1 MRILLDT
8 HTFLWFIQD
17 NPRLSAHSQ
26 KLIQDSSNEALLSIA
41 SIWEI
46 AIKISIG
53 KLSLNAT
60 FDEIFPSQLLTND
73 IQALPLAIEHLSLI
87 TTLPM
92 HHRDPFDRLII
103 AQAIA
108 LNIPVISIDAAFDSY
123 PVQRE
128 WE

>member
-17 NPRLSAHSQ
+17 NPRLSAHAQ
-26 KLIQDSSNEALLSIA
+26 ELIEDQNNEILLSIA

-53 KLSLNAT
+53 KLRLNAT
-60 FDEIFPSQLLTND
+60 FDDIFPSQLQNNN
-73 IQALPLAIEHLSLI
+73 IQALPLAIEHLSII

-92 HHRDPFDRLII
+92 HHRAPFDRLII

-108 LNIPVISIDAAFDSY
+108 LNIPIIGVDAAFDSY